1 MANSQRASLPHDTL
15 PQGCVTVWQ
24 WQKIWHNVSS
34 VIQVADVASVVSVI
48 DVTIPNKRTTEQGRS
63 VCSVLFGYV
72 RPLVRSELSLLLI
85 EQVLFAQGFEAGNVV
100 LPAIADFG
108 GCFTLNNHG
117 ADILYAHKFLKEW
130 GEELIPEVCFMVGV
144 NDILKVKAFGD
155 NCLAIST
162 SEVYTIAESIL

>member
-24 WQKIWHNVSS
+24 WQKMWHNVSN
-34 VIQVADVASVVSVI
+34 VTQVADVTQVTSVTG
-48 DVTIPNKRTTEQGRS
+48 VTTDRTG
-63 VCSVLFGYV
+63 
-72 RPLVRSELSLLLI
+72 ELSLLLI

-108 GCFTLNNHG
+108 GCFTLNNHR

-144 NDILKVKAFGD
+144 NDILKVKSFGD
-155 NCLAIST
+155 NCLTIST
-162 SEVYTIAESIL
+162 SEVYAIAESIL